1 MLTTIHSDYKL
12 DFKDNFYKKIV
23 YTGLNSVAL
32 KRFDYYIAISNTF
45 KEMLV
50 SRGFKEDKIF
60 TVYNGIDLE
69 SQMDIVSREE
79 FLQRYNIDAKNK
91 IIVGIIARL
100 DLVKDHETF
109 IRAAHKVLQKEDN
122 VVFLIAGTG
131 NDEKKD

>member
-79 FLQRYNIDAKNK
+79 FCRDTI
-91 IIVGIIARL
+91 
-100 DLVKDHETF
+100 
-109 IRAAHKVLQKEDN
+109 
-122 VVFLIAGTG
+122 
-131 NDEKKD
+131 